1 MRFLIMVRSYFIE
14 FCKFNWAFSKERM
27 PKRFVFGNKQDV
39 AFPSDSFRD
48 RYGWIVVLSL
58 LCKNKVR
65 FRYEI

>member
-48 RYGWIVVLSL
+48 RYG
-58 LCKNKVR
+58 
-65 FRYEI
+65 